1 LALCLLLA
9 APELAVVVA
18 GEPGLP
24 AAATPTADAHSR
36 AAATIR
42 KQDVEAH
49 LEILT
54 GIPMEGRDSPSAGL
68 EAAATYIASV
78 FSEAGLLP
86 ATDAA
91 EAIERVASPA
101 RPDAPADSPPPP
113 STDPLAL
120 MRRPFRVARPEPDFE
135 GTYLA
140 LYDKDEE
147 PAQGPGGLEFVDGKD
162 FVPIHGCNGGGH
174 GELVFV
180 GYAIS
185 SSREKYDD
193 LKGLELR
200 GKVALIFS
208 GEPRHRKRFAGPE
221 VTPLA
226 SLWSKLAELSRRG
239 VAGVLVMRRPAD
251 GVDPEQV
258 PMAFRHT
265 WAEWVGSPREQ
276 QPDDLPPTLEIS
288 PTCAS
293 ILLERDAEL
302 LARRM
307 DKNPRPIRL
316 RLSGRSVDLASMTRE
331 RDLRLDNVVAL
342 VPGSDP
348 TLAKEAVVIGAHYDH
363 LGVGP
368 RGRVGVGADD
378 NGSGTAA
385 LLEVAQAMAR
395 AGPRRS
401 VYFCAFAAEE
411 DGLLGSAAF
420 CEDPPLPAS
429 SMVAMVNMD
438 MIGVGDSGEV
448 VVLGLEQNP
457 LLKVH
462 LDRARKLSKTGV
474 RRVRPIA
481 DRSLFRRSDHFS
493 FHRIAVPTLFLFEG
507 YPLEQNP
514 DYHTWRDT
522 LDKVDMEKVTRTA
535 RLAFNFAWIL
545 ANADDRPPPPR
556 E

>member
-1 LALCLLLA
+1 
-9 APELAVVVA
+9 
-18 GEPGLP
+18 
-24 AAATPTADAHSR
+24 
-36 AAATIR
+36 
-42 KQDVEAH
+42 
-49 LEILT
+49 
-54 GIPMEGRDSPSAGL
+54 
-68 EAAATYIASV
+68 
-78 FSEAGLLP
+78 
-86 ATDAA
+86 
-91 EAIERVASPA
+91 
-101 RPDAPADSPPPP
+101 
-113 STDPLAL
+113 
-120 MRRPFRVARPEPDFE
+120 
-135 GTYLA
+135 
-140 LYDKDEE
+140 
-147 PAQGPGGLEFVDGKD
+147 
-162 FVPIHGCNGGGH
+162 
-174 GELVFV
+174 
-180 GYAIS
+180 
-185 SSREKYDD
+185 
-193 LKGLELR
+193 
-200 GKVALIFS
+200 
-208 GEPRHRKRFAGPE
+208 
-221 VTPLA
+221 
-226 SLWSKLAELSRRG
+226 
-239 VAGVLVMRRPAD
+239 
-251 GVDPEQV
+251 
-258 PMAFRHT
+258 
-265 WAEWVGSPREQ
+265 
-276 QPDDLPPTLEIS
+276 
-288 PTCAS
+288 
-293 ILLERDAEL
+293 
-302 LARRM
+302 
-307 DKNPRPIRL
+307 
-316 RLSGRSVDLASMTRE
+316 
-331 RDLRLDNVVAL
+331 
-342 VPGSDP
+342 
-348 TLAKEAVVIGAHYDH
+348 
-363 LGVGP
+363 
-368 RGRVGVGADD
+368 VGVGADD